1 MRIRRGIVI
10 CAAMISIMACTACGN
25 SGRDVS
31 GANGKGTSTGEV
43 STGLHRGVIEQ
54 PQVMYNGKMY
64 YYFATGRDEALPEG
78 YESAGVI
85 DTVDRSD
92 PPTKN
97 YSAAGIDLEIGQEI
111 YVSEAEKN
119 VIYLKYDSGYARFER
134 NAEEVAAE
142 EQAEKKAAEKE
153 NSIDENRE
161 MADNMDDAME
171 DDYGEF
177 GEYGFG
183 EDGEFDFDSILGID
197 QLDLNYEAHV
207 AGFDGESFLYSVYF
221 DSGVTDEK
229 AEEIQQVMADYSSQN
244 GDEENYMGYIDI
256 YRGEDQI
263 MIYLDLGGVSEENSN
278 LAVTGILKAL
288 NSVAGIK
295 SVIINEEM

>member
-10 CAAMISIMACTACGN
+10 CAAVISIMACTACGN
-25 SGRDVS
+25 SGGDVS
-31 GANGKGTSTGEV
+31 GANGKGTSTGET

-134 NAEEVAAE
+134 SPEEVAAE
-142 EQAEKKAAEKE
+142 EQDEKKAAEKE
-153 NSIDENRE
+153 NGIEANSE
-161 MADNMDDAME
+161 MADNMDDAMAE
-171 DDYGEF
+171 DY

-183 EDGEFDFDSILGID
+183 EDGEFDFDGIFGIE

-207 AGFDGESFLYSVYF
+207 AGFDGESFLYSVYL
-221 DSGVTDEK
+221 DGGVTDEK

-244 GDEENYMGYIDI
+244 GDEENYMGYIDV
-256 YRGEDQI
+256 YKGEDQI
-263 MIYLDLGGVSEENSN
+263 MIYLDLGGVSEENCN
-278 LAVTGILKAL
+278 MAVTAILKAL